1 MLQPNEDG
9 GLGFHDLYHFNL
21 AMLTKQVWRLICNP
35 DSLCGH
41 ILKARYFPDGNI
53 LSATC
58 PQGAS
63 YTWRNITKGIG
74 FMKKGMIYRLDGDGG
89 HLFLKCKYAKLVWRE
104 LMLEDKREC
113 LADAESSKDVFK
125 MIWQWDEKLQVLIV
139 VTLWMLWSPRN
150 ETNADESTQAPKIT
164 VRLILKHC
172 GYPTIDKVERQ
183 SKHST
188 KQLEKA
194 TT

>member
-1 MLQPNEDG
+1 MKRKIQSRGMDI
-9 GLGFHDLYHFNL
+9 Y
-21 AMLTKQVWRLICNP
+21 TR
-35 DSLCGH
+35 
-41 ILKARYFPDGNI
+41 
-53 LSATC
+53 C
-58 PQGAS
+58 P
-63 YTWRNITKGIG
+63 
-74 FMKKGMIYRLDGDGG
+74 MCYRLDGDGG

-164 VRLILKHC
+164 ARLILKH
-172 GYPTIDKVERQ
+172 YVDTQQLTKSNANPNIVQSNWRRQ
-183 SKHST
+183 P
-188 KQLEKA
+188 LEYLRRSMLMGLMSEA
-194 TT
+194 NRIGGWGFIVRDHVG

>member
-58 PQGAS
+58 PQEAS

-74 FMKKGMIYRLDGDGG
+74 FMKKGMIWWGRDVESIDIWNNPWLPRGTTRMVRSTRGS
-89 HLFLKCKYAKLVWRE
+89 E
-104 LMLEDKREC
+104 
-113 LADAESSKDVFK
+113 LADTGK
-125 MIWQWDEKLQVLIV
+125 
-139 VTLWMLWSPRN
+139 
-150 ETNADESTQAPKIT
+150 
-164 VRLILKHC
+164 
-172 GYPTIDKVERQ
+172 
-183 SKHST
+183 
-188 KQLEKA
+188 
-194 TT
+194 